1 MILAPDSP
9 TGLVVEAT
17 GTDTLSVTW
26 SSQTASSFNVV
37 YSPTDGGNEQTET
50 VGSGTATST
59 NIGGLTAG
67 TSYTVYVIAV
77 FDGKDSD
84 PSTIKS
90 VYTSKIPKN
99 TRRSVSCW
107 SNVGSALY
115 HLVYY
120 AN

>member
-50 VGSGTATST
+50 VGSGTTTST

>member
-26 SSQTASSFNVV
+26 SSQTASSFNVG
-37 YSPTDGGNEQTET
+37 YSSTGGNEPTKT

-84 PSTIKS
+84 PSATQT
-90 VYTSKIPKN
+90 VYTSKVLK
-99 TRRSVSCW
+99 TQDVQLV
-107 SNVGSALY
+107 VGLM
-115 HLVYY
+115 LGQPCII
-120 AN
+120 